1 MTINVGGKQIKRGE
15 GEVAEEEKKEEENKI
30 NPSDYSC
37 QILLEKT
44 TLEKAKDRSL
54 PRDGYLVWYNV
65 EGKEM
70 LDVTR
75 SGKQSNIFD
84 MYYDRYGKDVV
95 QKIDYG
101 CGTIR
106 PNLWGL
112 KATPPKKG
120 KKRK

>member
-1 MTINVGGKQIKRGE
+1 MTINVGGKEIKRGE
-15 GEVAEEEKKEEENKI
+15 GEVSEEEKKEEENKI

-44 TLEKAKDRSL
+44 TLAKAKDRSL

-65 EGKEM
+65 EGEEL

-84 MYYDRYGKDVV
+84 MYYDRYGKEL
-95 QKIDYG
+95 KRIEWGYG
-101 CGTIR
+101 TNN
-106 PNLWGL
+106 PSQWGY
-112 KATPPKKG
+112 KQAEKNKK
-120 KKRK
+120 KK